1 MERQT
6 GNPIQ
11 LITCSAE
18 SKTNVIYRLNKS
30 STFHMSNVN
39 EVSLYDSNSSRSCPA
54 IASTPS
60 KVNALNEHGFLPP
73 SSKQQY
79 LGHQSIAAPAV
90 SSENSAH
97 NAKSL
102 DSCDNKGAATPCCRI
117 KEGADIAPEIS
128 RLFPRACTLCG
139 TTKTPLWRT
148 GPEGPK
154 SLCNACGIRAKKN
167 RQLQVLQ
174 VSGEQRRLGDPDSI
188 PFASPV
194 LSIRKAAKRK
204 SAVSEGSSER
214 GDHENLGINGRC
226 CHARLKSSTSKLI
239 IRTMERANDSNVYS
253 SNSYLSTTVNIV
265 EDRGSCPTSPA
276 TPSPAKQSP
285 YHVHNFPLKCK
296 APQVH
301 PVPITLQ
308 KGSIVFSKDDEQ
320 AAFLLMAL
328 SCGLVR
334 A

>member
-1 MERQT
+1 MDRQT

-11 LITCSAE
+11 LITCTAD
-18 SKTNVIYRLNKS
+18 SKTRIIYRLNKL
-30 STFHMSNVN
+30 STSHMSNVN
-39 EVSLYDSNSSRSCPA
+39 EVSLYGSNSSRSGPA

-60 KVNALNEHGFLPP
+60 AVNELNEYGFLPP
-73 SSKQQY
+73 SSKQEY
-79 LGHQSIAAPAV
+79 LGHQLIVAPAE
-90 SSENSAH
+90 SSQISAH

-102 DSCDNKGAATPCCRI
+102 DSCDRKGAATPCCTI
-117 KEGADIAPEIS
+117 KEEADIAPEVP

-139 TTKTPLWRT
+139 TAKTPLWRS

-167 RQLQVLQ
+167 RQLQ
-174 VSGEQRRLGDPDSI
+174 EQRRLGDPDST

-204 SAVSEGSSER
+204 SAVSEGSGER
-214 GDHENLGINGRC
+214 GDHENLVMNGRC
-226 CHARLKSSTSKLI
+226 CHARLKSGTSKLI
-239 IRTMERANDSNVYS
+239 IRTVERADDSNVYS
-253 SNSYLSTTVNIV
+253 RNSYLSPTVNIV

-285 YHVHNFPLKCK
+285 YHVRNFPLKRK
-296 APQVH
+296 APQLH
-301 PVPITLQ
+301 PVPVTLQ

-328 SCGLVR
+328 SCGLVL